1 MGASFAK
8 AVMPRS
14 PKRREPAR
22 ESDWSLG
29 WVLPLSEDAPLP
41 EADLPSPPPMH
52 EGEGQL
58 EDRS

>member
-22 ESDWSLG
+22 EPDWCLG
-29 WVLPLSEDAPLP
+29 WVFPIKTDLP
-41 EADLPSPPPMH
+41 EGEAELQPPLHMH
-52 EGEGQL
+52 ENEANL

>member
-8 AVMPRS
+8 AVMPRC

-22 ESDWSLG
+22 EPDWGLG
-29 WVLPLSEDAPLP
+29 WVFETEAPRP
-41 EADLPSPPPMH
+41 EADLPPTPH
-52 EGEGQL
+52 LREEEHNL

>member
-14 PKRREPAR
+14 PKRREPVR

-29 WVLPLSEDAPLP
+29 WILPMQEEPSVTES
-41 EADLPSPPPMH
+41 DLPSPPPAH

>member
-22 ESDWSLG
+22 EPDWSLG
-29 WVLPLSEDAPLP
+29 WVFETDAPP
-41 EADLPSPPPMH
+41 PGADLPPPPRVD
-52 EGEGQL
+52 EEEANL